1 MDRKDYIKEKL
12 SKEEKA
18 YLKRII
24 LTARN
29 SYFEKNRKINDF
41 NVPLNEKVLQE
52 SCNIIEDILDIC
64 MQEIELAQEFE
75 KTLSNPLLSKYVK
88 MLSLK
93 EKEVLFYIF
102 WKKMKIKEISKKMKL
117 NKSTVE
123 KIKNRALNKIAEG
136 MLNGGYK
143 NV

>member
-64 MQEIELAQEFE
+64 MQERELAQEFE

-136 MLNGGYK
+136 MLSGGYK

>member
-1 MDRKDYIKEKL
+1 MDIKDYIKEKL

-29 SYFEKNRKINDF
+29 SYFEKNRKINNF

-88 MLSLK
+88 ILSLK

>member
-123 KIKNRALNKIAEG
+123 KIAEG
-136 MLNGGYK
+136 MLSGGYK

>member
-1 MDRKDYIKEKL
+1 MDIKDYIKEKL

-29 SYFEKNRKINDF
+29 SYFEKNRKINNF

-88 MLSLK
+88 ILSLK

-102 WKKMKIKEISKKMKL
+102 WKKMKIKEI
-117 NKSTVE
+117 
-123 KIKNRALNKIAEG
+123 AEG